1 MLFMISKSM
10 RYIHVEVSF
19 LTTRFKS
26 PDEDDWV
33 ELRIVFKY
41 LEGTNHVKLTLG
53 V

>member
-10 RYIHVEVSF
+10 RYIRVEVSF
-19 LTTRFKS
+19 LTTRVKS
-26 PDEDDWV
+26 PDEDEWV
-33 ELRIVFKY
+33 DLRIVLKY